1 MQNLPLVSVICIS
14 YNHAPYITEALN
26 SVLQQSYPNIEL
38 LIADDCSTDNSKI
51 VIENWIR
58 ENPSISFFPNATNLG
73 NTKTFN
79 NLLKK
84 TNGEYIID
92 LAADD
97 VLLPNCIEEQIQA
110 FQNTNFSNLAVVYG
124 NLELIDERNQFISN
138 HYTSNENP
146 QSGDIY
152 KMVIGLA
159 PKICSVSSMIR
170 KDVLE
175 SVGGYDENLSYED
188 LDLWV
193 KVSRNYAFQYIPK
206 ILVRKREL
214 SNSLGAHFYKRN
226 NPKTKKLHD
235 SSNKILQNI
244 YRLNQTKEE
253 HTALLRRIKY
263 ELKINIHS
271 RNYSYILK
279 YLFFYCKVFL
289 KSFF

>member
-14 YNHAPYITEALN
+14 YNHAPYLVASLN

-38 LIADDCSTDNSKI
+38 LIADDCSTDHSKE
-51 VIENWIR
+51 VIENWIK
-58 ENPSISFFPNATNLG
+58 NHPTISFFPNLTNLG

-79 NLLKK
+79 NVLKK
-84 TNGEYIID
+84 ANGEYIID

-97 VLLPNCIEEQIQA
+97 ILLPNCIEEQIQA

-124 NLELIDERNQFISN
+124 NLELIDEKNQFISE
-138 HYTSNENP
+138 HYTSNEHP
-146 QSGDIY
+146 QSGNIY
-152 KMVIGLA
+152 KMVIGLS

-188 LDLWV
+188 LDLWI
-193 KVSRNYAFQYIPK
+193 KVSRKYDFQYIPK
-206 ILVRKREL
+206 ILVKKREL

-226 NPKTKKLHD
+226 NPKTKKLHQ
-235 SSNKILQNI
+235 SSYKILQNA

-253 HTALLRRIKY
+253 HKALLRRIKY

-279 YLFFYCKVFL
+279 YFLFYCKVFF
-289 KSFF
+289 KSF